1 MNSMT
6 GLSVDDSARSNGEV
20 HNSLAPLIVAL
31 ATTLC
36 LGALLI
42 WPLAIIG
49 IPMLIFGIKTWV
61 SEEVHLWPHREER
74 SEFKTWGDASWGML
88 WIIVTESIVFSAF
101 FAYWFWTR
109 WHTVNWSG
117 AVGGTW
123 PASGVE
129 HDLLLV
135 GMNTII
141 LLTSGITAHRA
152 LESHLKDERDSVMKY
167 LVVTLLLGAVF
178 LAIQAYE
185 YLHTGFLWNDHPYG
199 TAFFA
204 LTGLH
209 GLHVLVGLVMLAVV
223 LFLTKTGRFTRA
235 RHDSFRAITNYW
247 HFVDAVWVILFLIV
261 YLEVI

>member
-1 MNSMT
+1 MND
-6 GLSVDDSARSNGEV
+6 LNALHHHDSNGQV

-31 ATTLC
+31 AVTLC
-36 LGALLI
+36 LGGLLI
-42 WPLAIIG
+42 WPLAIFG
-49 IPMLIFGIKTWV
+49 IPLLVLGIRTWLA
-61 SEEVHLWPHREER
+61 EEVELWPKRESR
-74 SEFKTWGDASWGML
+74 TDFDSWGDASWAML
-88 WIIVTESIVFSAF
+88 WIIITETIVFSAF

-109 WHTVNWSG
+109 WHTINWSG
-117 AVGGTW
+117 AVGESW

-135 GMNTII
+135 VFNTV
-141 LLTSGITAHRA
+141 LLISSGFTAHRA
-152 LESHLKDERDSVMKY
+152 LEAHEREDRSASMKF
-167 LVVTLLLGAVF
+167 LLLTLILGLAF

-185 YLHTGFLWNDHPYG
+185 YLHAGFLWSDHPYG

-223 LFLTKTGRFTRA
+223 LFLIRTDRFPRA
-235 RHDSFRAITNYW
+235 QHDGFRAITNYW
-247 HFVDAVWVILFLIV
+247 HFVDAVWIILFLVV